1 MKEYLKRFTNTGTIM
16 SIISII
22 GLLLIQF
29 GVDVDMA
36 WLENTIKLVC
46 SLGVVM
52 GVLNNPTTPGID
64 IPKK

>member
-1 MKEYLKRFTNTGTIM
+1 MNEYLKRFTNTGTIM
-16 SIISII
+16 SIISLI
-22 GLLLIQF
+22 GLLLMQF

-64 IPKK
+64 VPKK

>member
-22 GLLLIQF
+22 GLILMQF

-46 SLGVVM
+46 SLGVVL
-52 GVLNNPTTPGID
+52 GILNNPTTPGID
-64 IPKK
+64 VPKK